1 MNEAQGRVRLA
12 RGEFGSVV
20 PVRPGATTPEW
31 CLRGHRLEV
40 AGRNGTYNHVY
51 ALHQTS
57 CNVCCEL
64 EFDSDMERWRA
75 SWCVVDPSRQY
86 DASAAPTDGLVLVR
100 VPPARRAAPG
110 RIELRLAGKTV
121 GDIDVVLCPIDGE
134 TRRAGTTRVD
144 ELYRRH
150 GYGRVLV
157 AAALTLGRDYDWST
171 TAVNKSIEVRT
182 FFWAR
187 IGPPGPTVPAYC
199 SHMQESSGIA
209 SDA

>member
-20 PVRPGATTPEW
+20 PVHPGATTPEW
-31 CLRGHRLEV
+31 CLRGHRLAV
-40 AGRNGTYNHVY
+40 AGRDGTYNHVY

-86 DASAAPTDGLVLVR
+86 DASAAPSDGLGLVR

-110 RIELRLAGKTV
+110 RIELRQAG
-121 GDIDVVLCPIDGE
+121 
-134 TRRAGTTRVD
+134 
-144 ELYRRH
+144 RH
-150 GYGRVLV
+150 NSR
-157 AAALTLGRDYDWST
+157 
-171 TAVNKSIEVRT
+171 
-182 FFWAR
+182 
-187 IGPPGPTVPAYC
+187 
-199 SHMQESSGIA
+199 
-209 SDA
+209 

>member
-1 MNEAQGRVRLA
+1 MNEARGRVKVA

-31 CLRGHRLEV
+31 CLRGHRLAV

-57 CNVCCEL
+57 CDVCCEL

-86 DASAAPTDGLVLVR
+86 DASAAPADGLVLVR
-100 VPPARRAAPG
+100 VPPARRGAPG
-110 RIELRLAGKTV
+110 RIELRLTGKTV
-121 GDIDVVLCPIDGE
+121 GDIDLVLCPIE
-134 TRRAGTTRVD
+134 KRAVLKHVRVD
-144 ELYRRH
+144 ESYRRH

-171 TAVNKSIEVRT
+171 IAVNQSIEARA
-182 FFWAR
+182 FWAR

-199 SHMQESSGIA
+199 SHMQEASGA
-209 SDA
+209 AFDA